1 MGSDVSINSAY
12 QYVLVNKN
20 GTAKFADT
28 AGNRAIVSAGKAYLE
43 GPSSAGGR
51 MLSLVFD
58 DETTAIS
65 TPATQAKQNDTIYNM
80 NGMRVQN
87 PQRGL
92 YIMNGKKVMIK

>member
-1 MGSDVSINSAY
+1 MKKNIISIALLTALAFMVGSC
-12 QYVLVNKN
+12 
-20 GTAKFADT
+20 G
-28 AGNRAIVSAGKAYLE
+28 
-43 GPSSAGGR
+43 
-51 MLSLVFD
+51 D